1 LPEEKGGVHMQP
13 ATLDRRNGDGGG
25 GPMQQSDSPLIVL
38 VHNGRPLAND
48 VWREWLLDLEDGLTN
63 NQVVARAEK
72 ELSIGRTNAVS
83 LSKLYGI
90 RDTIEFEQYIFE
102 HHPQHQ

>member
-1 LPEEKGGVHMQP
+1 
-13 ATLDRRNGDGGG
+13 
-25 GPMQQSDSPLIVL
+25 MQQSDDSPLIIL

-72 ELSIGRTNAVS
+72 ALDKIGRTNAVS

-102 HHPQHQ
+102 HHP